1 MSNSI
6 VPVHLVVKSMRDNGY
21 KNTAYAVAELIDN
34 SIQHGATNVDLIC
47 LEKEVIL
54 GSRTVSR
61 IDRIAVLDN
70 GNGMDKET
78 LWSSLQFGNGTNLE
92 ESAQTGIGK
101 FGMGLP
107 SSSISQA
114 LRVDVWTWQK
124 GADNAIYSYL
134 DVKKITK
141 GEMSEVPEPTNN
153 EIPAEFLNLVGNFGK
168 SGTLVV
174 WSQLDRCLW
183 KTGKTIIDHSE
194 YVVGRMYRKFL
205 DSRKCKINAIVVKE
219 DKYEIPEIV
228 KSFLPNDPLYLMKNT
243 SVSKALKDLGL
254 NDPMFVK
261 HGGSDGFER
270 KYIIS
275 YNNKEHEVYVRYSVA
290 SETTRKGR
298 NAGGLPHGKHAKDNI
313 GVSVLRAHRELYLDS
328 NWTSGYDPRDRWWGV
343 EIDFPPSLDDV
354 FGVTNNKQY
363 ANNFRELGDFDI
375 EATLKERGQTIHE
388 FKEEL
393 IQDNDPKV
401 HLIEIAIDIKNQIKL
416 LMNTISAQ
424 AKRLEKDDSPGRH
437 DSNPKEA
444 EKHATE
450 ITKTRSEDGHTGESE
465 TKAEGKSEEE
475 KQQEIENE
483 LTGDNVPEAT
493 EYAKEIFKSDLKYQF
508 VNSNFE
514 SRAFFSVSPVGGKI
528 IIKLNTNH
536 PAYNQFVEI
545 LSDDIDSET
554 NQDEL
559 VNRLVKAKDGM
570 KLLLMA
576 WARYED
582 EQPDGKL
589 KDNVKD
595 ARMDWGKMASEFM
608 RIDD

>member
-34 SIQHGATNVDLIC
+34 SIQHGSSKVDLIC
-47 LEKEVIL
+47 LEKETTL

-61 IDRIAVLDN
+61 IDQIAVLDN
-70 GNGMDKET
+70 GIGMDKET

-92 ESAQTGIGK
+92 KSSQTSIGK

-114 LRVDVWTWQK
+114 LKVDVWTWK
-124 GADNAIYSYL
+124 DGIKNALYSYL
-134 DVKKITK
+134 DVNKITN
-141 GEMSEVPEPTNN
+141 GVMNEVPEPV
-153 EIPAEFLNLVGNFGK
+153 IKKLPLKWSKIVDDFGD

-174 WSQLDRCLW
+174 WSELDRCLW

-194 YVVGRMYRKFL
+194 YIVGRMYRKFL
-205 DSRKCKINAIVVKE
+205 NSGDCEINAIVVKE
-219 DKYEIPEIV
+219 GQYNNPEMS
-228 KSFLPNDPLYLMKNT
+228 KTLLPNDPLYLMSNT
-243 SVSKALKDLGL
+243 SVSNSLKELNL
-254 NDPMFVK
+254 NDPMFIKYGGDDGYEKTYNIDFHGVNNQVK
-261 HGGSDGFER
+261 
-270 KYIIS
+270 
-275 YNNKEHEVYVRYSVA
+275 VRYSIA
-290 SETTRKGR
+290 TEATRKGK
-298 NAGGLPHGKHAKDNI
+298 GSKSHGKHAGNNV
-313 GVSVLRAHRELYLDS
+313 GVSVLRAGRELDLDIS
-328 NWTSGYDPRDRWWGV
+328 WANRYDTRERWWGV
-343 EIDFPPSLDDV
+343 EIEFPPHLDEV

-363 ANNFRELGDFDI
+363 ANNFKELGDFDI
-375 EATLKERGQTIHE
+375 SATLKDRNQTIHE
-388 FKEEL
+388 FKEDL
-393 IQDNDPKV
+393 KQDNDPKV
-401 HLIEIAIDIKNQIKL
+401 YLLEIAIDIKNQIKN
-416 LMNTISAQ
+416 MREIIKSQ
-424 AKRLEKDDSPGRH
+424 AGRLEKEDSKKRH
-437 DSNPKEA
+437 EDETEA

-450 ITKTRSEDGHTGESE
+450 VTKTRSEDGYTGESE

-493 EYAKEIFKSDLKYQF
+493 EYAEEIFKSDLKYQF

-554 NQDEL
+554 NQDDL
-559 VNRLVKAKDGM
+559 INRLVKAKDGM

-608 RIDD
+608 RTDD